1 MCWVSRKVY
10 EDRVKRRKKD
20 RRRRRK
26 KKINEKENE
35 GQGRREAAVCSHR
48 AIPFVMT
55 LVAKKQTPTKGQKK
69 I

>member
-20 RRRRRK
+20 RRRRKK

-35 GQGRREAAVCSHR
+35 GQ
-48 AIPFVMT
+48 
-55 LVAKKQTPTKGQKK
+55 
-69 I
+69 